1 MPMMLGDDNGNWQ
14 NLSGDFNDVLAPA
27 GAAAVTQQSRE
38 FSFSFGDIEM
48 NYLALPGIYIVYGD
62 VRLLRQRFRVQRYD
76 VPDMVE
82 LHFAISGGATV
93 ENFITGTR
101 YTFGHN
107 CHSMT
112 YIPEIDGTA
121 EYPAREPNKMF
132 EVHFTR
138 PYFTSLATGSNDT
151 LENFAEKLS
160 NSKSTCIHQPGLPIT
175 PAMHACIRDIMN
187 CRFMGN
193 VKHLFLQAKCIELL
207 SLQAEA
213 FERAAHKQPS
223 SVLRSTYDRDCIMQA
238 KEYLLLHMHQPPTLQ
253 DLATIVG
260 TNVFKLKNG
269 FKEMFDNTVFG
280 YLNDVKLG
288 QAKELLLAGQP
299 IKEVSDQLGYSSV
312 QHFGSAFRKKF
323 GTTPGKLR
331 L

>member
-1 MPMMLGDDNGNWQ
+1 MPMMLGDDKGNWQ
-14 NLSGDFNDVLAPA
+14 NLSGDFNDVLGPA
-27 GAAAVTQQSRE
+27 GISSVTQQFRE
-38 FSFSFGDIEM
+38 FSFSFGDIQM

-62 VRLLRQRFRVQRYD
+62 LTLLRPCFRVLRYD

-82 LHFAISGGATV
+82 LHFAISGSATM
-93 ENFITGTR
+93 ENFITGSR
-101 YTFGHN
+101 YTFGNN

-112 YIPEIDGTA
+112 YVPEIDGTA
-121 EYPAREPNKMF
+121 EYRGPESSKMF
-132 EVHFTR
+132 EVHFTK
-138 PYFTSLATGSNDT
+138 PYFSSLASGTNPI
-151 LENFAEKLS
+151 LENFAEKLNS
-160 NSKSTCIHQPGLPIT
+160 SKSACIHQPGLPIT
-175 PAMHACIRDIMN
+175 PAMHTCIRDIMN
-187 CRFMGN
+187 CQFMGS
-193 VKHLFLQAKCIELL
+193 VKHLYLQAKCIELL

-213 FERAAHKQPS
+213 FERAAHQQPS
-223 SVLRSTYDRDCIMQA
+223 SVLKSAYDRDCIMQA
-238 KEYLLLHMHQPPTLQ
+238 KEYLLQHMHQPPSLQ

-269 FKEMFDNTVFG
+269 FKELFDNTVFG

-288 QAKELLLAGQP
+288 HAKELLLSGQP